1 MVCLSWG
8 HHKFRCNRVQRQDE
22 GGPGIGCEERE
33 GAGVCG
39 QQHHRLLHGS
49 RSAHASANAV
59 TGLPR
64 GQGGSKQDWF
74 VGKPTGD
81 LLTEGTSG
89 AILEILEAPVVLT
102 GGKKILSLVFIDPG
116 SNINFIT
123 HEIAGQLQL
132 EGTLNKIFMKRVN
145 KEYSEKEVKVY
156 CLGV

>member
-8 HHKFRCNRVQRQDE
+8 HNKFRCNMVQYHNE

-39 QQHHRLLHGS
+39 QLHHRLLHGS
-49 RSAHASANAV
+49 WSAHASANAV
-59 TGLPR
+59 AGLPR
-64 GQGGSKQDWF
+64 GQGGFRQDWF
-74 VGKPTGD
+74 SGKPTGS

-89 AILEILEAPVVLT
+89 AIFEILEAPVVST
-102 GGKKILSLVFIDPG
+102 EGKMVLRVVFIDPG

-123 HEIAGQLQL
+123 HKLAGQLQL

-145 KEYSEKEVKVY
+145 KEYTEMKVKVY
-156 CLGV
+156 YLGV